1 MEVLSFFIYHGK
13 YVAILH
19 FQYIAQ
25 TGIISLIFRHLF
37 SPLNNTRLS
46 NLCGPT
52 DQHLRAIEEALG
64 VRIAHRHEQF
74 KVDGPK
80 LKAQRAMDLLQALYE
95 IAARAIPEATVQLM
109 LSGDG
114 TVEAGD
120 GPSLATRRADLKPR
134 STNQALY
141 LDNIASHDITI
152 GIGPA
157 GTGKTYLAVAAAVDA
172 LQRSAVQRIVLT
184 RPAVEAGERLGFL
197 PGDLNQK
204 VDPYL
209 RPLYDALY
217 DLMGFEQVQ
226 KAFERQAL
234 EIAPLAFMRGRTLNN
249 AFVILDEAQNTT
261 PEQMK
266 MFLTRIG
273 FGTRAVITGDVSQ
286 IDLPKTQLSG
296 LIDAER
302 TLRRVDGIAI
312 TRLTS
317 QDIVRHPLVARI
329 VDAYDL
335 SRAQEAELEENRL
348 GTTKLPELE
357 PTQLRSGLPKVRTP
371 QKKLVR

>member
-1 MEVLSFFIYHGK
+1 MGVLSFFIYHGQ

-95 IAARAIPEATVQLM
+95 IAARSIPEATVQLM

-114 TVEAGD
+114 TVEASD

-134 STNQALY
+134 SNNQALY
-141 LDNIASHDITI
+141 LDNIASHDITL

-273 FGTRAVITGDVSQ
+273 FGTKAVITGDVSQ

-335 SRAQEAELEENRL
+335 SRAKEAELEENRL
-348 GTTKLPELE
+348 GATTIPESE
-357 PTQLRSGLPKVRTP
+357 PNQLRSGLPKVRTP
-371 QKKLVR
+371 RTKLVR

>member
-1 MEVLSFFIYHGK
+1 M
-13 YVAILH
+13 IL
-19 FQYIAQ
+19 
-25 TGIISLIFRHLF
+25 RHLF
-37 SPLNNTRLS
+37 SPPNNTRLAH
-46 NLCGPT
+46 LCGPA
-52 DQHLRAIEEALG
+52 DEHLRIIETALN
-64 VRIAHRHEQF
+64 VKIAHRHEQF

-80 LKAQRAMDLLQALYE
+80 KQAQRAMEVLQALYE
-95 IAARAIPEATVQLM
+95 IAQRPIEEAHVQLM
-109 LSGDG
+109 LAGDSSMPLEEGADGG
-114 TVEAGD
+114 TV
-120 GPSLATRRADLKPR
+120 LQTRRHELRARTP
-134 STNQALY
+134 NQALY
-141 LDNIASHDITI
+141 LESIASHDITM

-172 LQRSAVQRIVLT
+172 LERSTVQRIVLT

-197 PGDLNQK
+197 PGDLTQK

-217 DLMGFEQVQ
+217 DLMGFEKVQ
-226 KAFERQAL
+226 KAFERNAL

-273 FGTRAVITGDVSQ
+273 FGSRAVVTGDVSQ

-302 TLRRVDGIAI
+302 VLKRVKGIAI
-312 TRLTS
+312 CRFTS
-317 QDIVRHPLVARI
+317 ADVVRHPLVARI
-329 VDAYDL
+329 VDAYDKQRKPGE
-335 SRAQEAELEENRL
+335 SA
-348 GTTKLPELE
+348 
-357 PTQLRSGLPKVRTP
+357 
-371 QKKLVR
+371 